1 MFPMNMKTGLTGL
14 GLFVVA
20 GLLSISC
27 GGTSDTGDSPTAGKG
42 SGGSSAG
49 STTGGS
55 PSAGGKNSAGTTS
68 GGTNPSNGGTGPGP
82 GGGGDG
88 PGPGPGGGG
97 DGPIG
102 NNGGAGNNP
111 ACPAAQPTDGEM
123 CTVMTGFQGCD
134 YGALNCRCR
143 AMGGGQNAMRA
154 WDCNEEGGGFGGF
167 PNVGQGGDGSIG
179 DVVCP
184 EARPQTDDVCTGT
197 GFCPYQGGGC
207 VCDGTMFT
215 CFGGNN

>member
-1 MFPMNMKTGLTGL
+1 MNMKTGLTGL
-14 GLFVVA
+14 GLFVAA
-20 GLLSISC
+20 GLLTISC
-27 GGTSDTGDSPTAGKG
+27 GGTSDSDDSPTAGKG

-49 STTGGS
+49 SATGGS
-55 PSAGGKNSAGTTS
+55 PAAGGKNSGGTPN
-68 GGTNPSNGGTGPGP
+68 GGTNPSNAGTGPGPGP

-97 DGPIG
+97 DGPGPG

-111 ACPAAQPTDGEM
+111 ACPAAQPTDAEV

-134 YGALNCRCR
+134 YGAVNCRCR
-143 AMGGGQNAMRA
+143 QMGGGQNAMRA

-179 DVVCP
+179 DVECP

-207 VCDGTMFT
+207 VCAEGAFT